1 MQKPVSQCQRLPSWP
16 FSVIFFQLLNSQ
28 ASLNNSKAIIHLIHL
43 YSHASLSEQEP
54 TLNLPS
60 PQQLAQPL
68 WTLFIQKAM
77 ADFSGVQW
85 LGIPLPMQ
93 GTWVQSPVQQN
104 PPCCEASKPGVPQL
118 PKPMNPRS
126 RALHQGKHQ

>member
-77 ADFSGVQW
+77 ADFSGPVVRNSPANAGGVGSIPGPAKSPM
-85 LGIPLPMQ
+85 LRGI
-93 GTWVQSPVQQN
+93 
-104 PPCCEASKPGVPQL
+104 
-118 PKPMNPRS
+118 
-126 RALHQGKHQ
+126 